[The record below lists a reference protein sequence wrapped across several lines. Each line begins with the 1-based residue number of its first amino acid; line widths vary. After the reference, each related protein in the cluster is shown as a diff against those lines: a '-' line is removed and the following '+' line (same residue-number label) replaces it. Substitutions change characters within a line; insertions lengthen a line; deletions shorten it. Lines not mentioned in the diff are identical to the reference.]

1 MHFTSLSCSAPP
13 HGRPQIQR
21 AGLTVDHIDVFKSGF
36 AVLPIATQVVF
47 QGEMDIVSTSED
59 IEEQN
64 RQIGR
69 SITTIVNQ
77 AYAHMDFVSTVGV
90 CCCSCTVHTCALTAY
105 ACVQSRCCLQVDAYL
120 RSCSLGAGFWGKFS
134 PPTTPYPPLRLWC
147 LHTLCYTQSSRLA
160 GWTTERCLYCVH
172 AAGLGPHC

>member
-21 AGLTVDHIDVFKSGF
+21 TGLTVDHIDVFKSGF

-69 SITTIVNQ
+69 SITTIVYQ

-90 CCCSCTVHTCALTAY
+90 CCCSCTVCLDCICMRAIKVL
-105 ACVQSRCCLQVDAYL
+105 SSGRCLSTQLQPWCRL
-120 RSCSLGAGFWGKFS
+120 LGKIS

-147 LHTLCYTQSSRLA
+147 LHTLCYPQSSRLA